1 MTDPRSF
8 GAWLQRERERRG
20 ISLRSIADRTKIGAG
35 LLQGLERGDVSRWPG
50 GIYRRA
56 FVRGYADAVGL
67 DADLVLAN
75 FERVFPSDPT
85 APIPPAVP
93 TPAFEQP
100 EMRLALVTPA
110 LGGTIVSAMKTAG
123 RDLACVFACALIGL
137 AIGGGGVGFWSAAA
151 LTAIMF
157 HLSRV
162 LGLDY
167 KAMWRRLEEHR
178 HAIAQTGGEVLSFT
192 EEQAR
197 STSRRAR
204 ARRMLADLSS
214 AATSAAAPGSR
225 RAARS

>member
-1 MTDPRSF
+1 MSDPRSF

-20 ISLRSIADRTKIGAG
+20 IALRSIADRTKIGVG

-85 APIPPAVP
+85 VPAQAAVPPPALD
-93 TPAFEQP
+93 QS
-100 EMRLALVTPA
+100 EMRLALVTPP
-110 LGGTIVSAMKTAG
+110 LDGTIVSAMKTAG
-123 RDLACVFACALIGL
+123 RDLACVFAVALVGF
-137 AIGGGGVGFWSAAA
+137 AVNGAVGFWSAAA
-151 LTAIMF
+151 LTAIVF
-157 HLSRV
+157 HVSRV
-162 LGLDY
+162 VGLDY
-167 KAMWRRLEEHR
+167 LALWRRLVEPRDAAVETR
-178 HAIAQTGGEVLSFT
+178 GEVVSFT

-197 STSRRAR
+197 TMSRRAR
-204 ARRMLADLSS
+204 ARRMLADLSA
-214 AATSAAAPGSR
+214 AATSAATHHR